1 MYSEATTTRRACD
14 RRLGE
19 PAIGRFRMFGAF
31 PAAPRDF
38 CQPVRKR
45 ALLSNNRSAGLP
57 PGPPRPVGSAR
68 AYCFLPACRRSS
80 DSAFAPQARYA
91 ALNGTLQFTDLG
103 TVCAFIDETLH
114 ARAVHRVF
122 HHRMCFGSGSMA
134 RGMLVRS
141 EQLRR
146 FDSEGRITQA
156 SAAIRLERAALRLA
170 YCMVKTAG
178 PARGTAGN
186 ADDACCAPARPNADV
201 RGRLDRAVRCRIAWA
216 SKPPGSIPAPWT

>member
-1 MYSEATTTRRACD
+1 MYSGTVPR
-14 RRLGE
+14 E
-19 PAIGRFRMFGAF
+19 PAIGRFRII
-31 PAAPRDF
+31 PVSAAPRDLQRV
-38 CQPVRKR
+38 CPSAELVESRM
-45 ALLSNNRSAGLP
+45 SRSGLP
-57 PGPPRPVGSAR
+57 QARLPTGPPRPVGSAR
-68 AYCFLPACRRSS
+68 SFFVRAFLESV
-80 DSAFAPQARYA
+80 FTPQTRYA

-122 HHRMCFGSGSMA
+122 YHRMCFGSGSTV
-134 RGMLVRS
+134 RGLLVRS

-156 SAAIRLERAALRLA
+156 STAIRLGWAALRLA

-216 SKPPGSIPAPWT
+216 SKPPGSIPAPRT

>member
-1 MYSEATTTRRACD
+1 MYVLQGNYESLRS
-14 RRLGE
+14 
-19 PAIGRFRMFGAF
+19 GAF
-31 PAAPRDF
+31 GCSDHSGTSRSPSGWYFKSARLE
-38 CQPVRKR
+38 
-45 ALLSNNRSAGLP
+45 ALLSGFAAGAFANRP
-57 PGPPRPVGSAR
+57 TSAR
-68 AYCFLPACRRSS
+68 GLRRAFFVRAFLDSVFTPQTRS
-80 DSAFAPQARYA
+80 A
-91 ALNGTLQFTDLG
+91 ALNGTLQVTDLG

-122 HHRMCFGSGSMA
+122 YHRMCFGSGSTA
-134 RGMLVRS
+134 RGLLVRS

-156 SAAIRLERAALRLA
+156 SAAVRLGWAALRLA